1 MKTEKRKVVLIGT
14 GMVGMSYAYSMLN
27 QNVCDELVLID
38 IDRKRAE
45 GEAMDLNH
53 GLAFSGSHMQIYAGD
68 YGDCRDADLVT
79 ICAGVAQKPG
89 ESRMDLLKR
98 NREVFRSIIG
108 PVVQSGFNGLFLV
121 ATNPVD
127 VMTRITWEL
136 SGFNAR
142 RVIGTG
148 TALDTA
154 RLRYLLGEHFHVDPR
169 NIHAY
174 VMGEH
179 GDSEFVPWS
188 QAMIATRQIRD
199 IVREIEAVKGG
210 DAEEARAGGKLTKQ
224 AGGQQA
230 EHAGGRLPERDMQ
243 QAETGTQS
251 SQMEQLARIS
261 EEVRGAAY
269 RIIEAKRATYYGIG
283 MAMTRI
289 TKAILG
295 DENSVLTVSAL
306 LCGEYGQHGV
316 FVGVPAIINQN
327 GVQRILTLNLT
338 EEEQEKL
345 EDSCRILQ
353 ESFRGLVQEAA
364 S

>member
-1 MKTEKRKVVLIGT
+1 MKTDKRKVVLIGT
-14 GMVGMSYAYSMLN
+14 GMVGMSYAYSLLN

-53 GLAFSGSHMQIYAGD
+53 GLAFSGSHMKIYAGD
-68 YGDCRDADLVT
+68 YPDCQDADIVA
-79 ICAGVAQKPG
+79 ICAGVAQKTG
-89 ESRMDLLKR
+89 ESRLKLLKR
-98 NREVFRSIIG
+98 NKEVFRSIIG
-108 PVVQSGFNGLFLV
+108 PVVESGFNGLFLV

-127 VMTRITWEL
+127 VMTQIAYEL
-136 SGFNAR
+136 SGFKAG

-188 QAMIATRQIRD
+188 QAMIATRPI
-199 IVREIEAVKGG
+199 REIVEAM
-210 DAEEARAGGKLTKQ
+210 EEEG
-224 AGGQQA
+224 
-230 EHAGGRLPERDMQ
+230 
-243 QAETGTQS
+243 
-251 SQMEQLARIS
+251 QMEQLNRIS
-261 EEVRGAAY
+261 EEVRSAAY
-269 RIIEAKRATYYGIG
+269 RIIEAKHATYYGIG

-289 TKAILG
+289 TKALLG
-295 DENSVLTVSAL
+295 DENSVLTVSTL
-306 LCGEYGQHGV
+306 LCGEYGQHGI
-316 FVGVPAIINQN
+316 FAGVPGIINQN
-327 GVQRILTLNLT
+327 GVQRVLTLTLT
-338 EEEQEKL
+338 QEEQEKFAA
-345 EDSCRILQ
+345 SCRILKD
-353 ESFRGLVQEAA
+353 SFERLED